1 MRNLFHST
9 TWGNHLFQHRTEQ
22 TNIFSML
29 KIFHSI
35 MFIMITLLPIPGEI
49 ESVLMVDADDEE
61 RWYRGGRL
69 DSPQTGTM

>member
-1 MRNLFHST
+1 
-9 TWGNHLFQHRTEQ
+9 
-22 TNIFSML
+22 
-29 KIFHSI
+29 

-61 RWYRGGRL
+61 RWYRLGRL